1 MAAVNYAEK
10 YERALAQAYPNVLN
24 FGELYNVANNS
35 IYTFLNAKT
44 IHIPSISVTGRKN
57 VNRDAIDGVFQ
68 RNVDDTYEDKTMQF
82 YREWSTSLDPA
93 DVDDTNMVLTIQ
105 NATKVFNETQKFPE
119 KDAYTISKI
128 FADWSAQGGTPNTT
142 VLTVDNVLNVFDAM
156 MEAMDEA
163 LVPFSGR
170 LLYVTPAVKTLLK
183 NASQIGLSRPVNTTG
198 PNIINR
204 IVDRLDEVTLNTVPS
219 VLMKTAYNF
228 NTVGYEV
235 ASGAQQVNMFLVHPS
250 AIITPSKYSFVGVEA
265 PAAGTKGDYIYYEK
279 EYSDVFILNNRTAA
293 IAFNIGSATGPKT
306 LSSIAITTAPT
317 KTTYNV
323 GETFDPTGMVV
334 TATYSD
340 ASTAVI
346 DTYSYSPMSALTV
359 ADTEITVTVDGKSA
373 TQAITVTGE

>member
-1 MAAVNYAEK
+1 MGAVNYAEK

-24 FGELYNVANNS
+24 FGELYNASNNS

-128 FADWSAQGGTPNTT
+128 FADWTAQGGKANTT
-142 VLTVDNVLNVFDAM
+142 ALTVDNVLNVFDAM

-170 LLYVTPAVKTLLK
+170 ILYVTPAVKTLLK
-183 NASQIGLSRPVNTTG
+183 NASQIGLRRGVENNNG
-198 PNIINR
+198 AINR
-204 IVDRLDEVTLNTVPS
+204 IVDRLDEVYLNTVPS
-219 VLMKTAYNF
+219 VLMKSAYNF
-228 NTVGYEV
+228 NETGYKV
-235 ASGAQQVNMFLVHPS
+235 ADNAKQVNMFLVHPS

-293 IAFNIGSATGPKT
+293 IAFNIA
-306 LSSIAITTAPT
+306 
-317 KTTYNV
+317 
-323 GETFDPTGMVV
+323 
-334 TATYSD
+334 
-340 ASTAVI
+340 
-346 DTYSYSPMSALTV
+346 
-359 ADTEITVTVDGKSA
+359 
-373 TQAITVTGE
+373 Q

>member
-24 FGELYNVANNS
+24 FGELYSVANNS

-142 VLTVDNVLNVFDAM
+142 TLTVDNVLNVFDAM

-170 LLYVTPAVKTLLK
+170 ILYVTPAVKTLLK
-183 NASQIGLSRPVNTTG
+183 NASQIGLRRPVDNNNG
-198 PNIINR
+198 AINR
-204 IVDRLDEVTLNTVPS
+204 IVDRLDEVYLNTVPS

-228 NTVGYEV
+228 NNVGYEV
-235 ASGAQQVNMFLVHPS
+235 ASGARQVNMFLVHPS

-293 IAFNIGSATGPKT
+293 IAFNIGDATGGKT

-317 KTTYNV
+317 KTSYTA
-323 GETFDPTGMVV
+323 GQTFDPTGMVV

-340 ASTAVI
+340 SSTAVI
-346 DTYSYSPMSALTV
+346 DTYSYSPMGALTV
-359 ADTEITVTVDGKSA
+359 ADTKITVTVDGKSA
-373 TQAITVTGE
+373 EQAITVTSE